1 MLTLLLLLQAAS
13 GDIVITGKRLE
24 EAHSACVRGWCTP
37 LRDAQASIALAES
50 RFREGGYLEAK
61 RLLAAA
67 IARNK
72 NNAASDPKPVAAIY
86 EAYATVA
93 LHEGNQQDYKSAVGR
108 QVRTLRDNLPADDP
122 AVVTATTALGDMWLK
137 LGDARQADLV
147 YHATEQDALRDG
159 REVPAMLAGMKRAW
173 LAFAQGRKAEARRKL
188 EELGARPVAQ
198 RSGYRTALQVLQ
210 LRIAAKDANDA
221 EISELVGAVSQSQA
235 DDPTLV
241 WAPKYDL
248 DNAALHSEAAKSRRP
263 GAFEPAVSNYADLA
277 SEFDQ
282 IQWIDVGFWIRPD
295 GRTAE
300 AEVLRGSNSHP
311 WSDSVLKQVGGR
323 RYTASGAAA
332 NSDGVYKVER
342 LTRSSEYIAPK
353 GSMIRRRVATGSFEV
368 LDLTTPGATPMTAR

>member
-24 EAHSACVRGWCTP
+24 EAHSACVRGGCTP

-50 RFREGGYLEAK
+50 RFHAGGYLEAK

-93 LHEGNQQDYKSAVGR
+93 LHEGNQEDYKSAVGR
-108 QVRTLRDNLPADDP
+108 QVRTLRDNLPADDH

-323 RYTASGAAA
+323 RYTASGAAP

-342 LTRSSEYIAPK
+342 FTRSSEYIAPK

>member
-24 EAHSACVRGWCTP
+24 EAHSACVRGRCTP

-332 NSDGVYKVER
+332 NLDGVYKVER
-342 LTRSSEYIAPK
+342 FTRSSEYIAPK

-368 LDLTTPGATPMTAR
+368 LDLTTPGATPMMAR